1 MLRVLRHL
9 NLTLILPDYVSHMRR
24 CRDNNAE
31 VTYRVTQMAL
41 KVGSVFLGHVKV
53 ELQSRSPKLWGWKV
67 RMDGSD
73 AIVEGSERLFSHA
86 EDAWREGQRALASLE
101 AQRISH

>member
-1 MLRVLRHL
+1 MLGGKMV
-9 NLTLILPDYVSHMRR
+9 P
-24 CRDNNAE
+24 
-31 VTYRVTQMAL
+31 
-41 KVGSVFLGHVKV
+41 KVGNVFLGHVKV

-73 AIVEGSERLFSHA
+73 TIVECSERVFSHA

-101 AQRISH
+101 AQRVSHQPRQRQDA

>member
-1 MLRVLRHL
+1 M
-9 NLTLILPDYVSHMRR
+9 P
-24 CRDNNAE
+24 
-31 VTYRVTQMAL
+31 L

-53 ELQSRSPKLWGWKV
+53 ELRSRSPKLWGWKV

-73 AIVEGSERLFSHA
+73 AIVERSEKVFSHA

-101 AQRISH
+101 SQRLSHQPRQRQDA